1 MAVERGHSDAGAAG
15 DLLYARVQSLLPER
29 LARGR
34 EAVSLGVSI
43 GVLVMS
49 TALAVRFR
57 DHLPT
62 VAAAVAAGAVSALMI
77 IGTQVY
83 VLATVKDL
91 TFIEGLAL
99 GAIALIGLTAH
110 ELTGERVVHSLE
122 LRAAERQPGHG
133 PVAA

>member
-1 MAVERGHSDAGAAG
+1 MRLRFFAFISLGLAAAFLAVVSTG
-15 DLLYARVQSLLPER
+15 
-29 LARGR
+29 LALSTI
-34 EAVSLGVSI
+34 EAISLGVSI

-49 TALAVRFR
+49 TALLVRIR

-62 VAAAVAAGAVSALMI
+62 AAAAAAAGVVSALMI

-122 LRAAERQPGHG
+122 VRAGERQPGHE
-133 PVAA
+133 PVSA